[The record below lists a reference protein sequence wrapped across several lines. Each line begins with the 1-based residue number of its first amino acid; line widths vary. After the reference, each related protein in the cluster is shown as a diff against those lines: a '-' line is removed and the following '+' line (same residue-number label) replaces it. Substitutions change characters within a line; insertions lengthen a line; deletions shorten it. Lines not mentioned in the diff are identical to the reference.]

1 MKVKDLKW
9 YSPCLFLAGAILSVA
24 DPITDILTLVEF
36 YRNDHKT
43 LFGVGL
49 FFIILP
55 CLAFVILV
63 TVKEIG
69 GYFPEEEEGGI
80 NILCFARTVACGLH
94 PFTAALAR
102 LQGFVFSLK
111 KCWRGDDRNDVE
123 GGRLLDHINI
133 LVLFESV
140 LESAPQ
146 FIIQLYAINTQVQ
159 PVQIIQMISLPVSF
173 LSLNWAFV
181 IIDEMFWFDKGEFT
195 LRRKIFIFVAEFLL
209 LSSRLFAV
217 CYFTVTLKWWV
228 IGVVLFHTFVIVIA
242 INFCLR
248 GKNCNAEKVA
258 ETIIFLGLHWLKD
271 DTFVLSENCQG
282 NLRLVLCSKWV
293 IGVLLFH
300 TFVIVIATN
309 FVSCSKGECD
319 FGDVF
324 IAIIFLGLHW
334 LKDDVFRQGDQKCN
348 GNLLAVL
355 LSNVLFVIENVAMIL
370 MFCYSQRSNSWFSL
384 PVTVSVCSFSVLGS
398 TMKIAGLYVFLRE
411 RTRPICCGSEIEQQ

>member
-94 PFTAALAR
+94 PFTAAFAR

-111 KCWRGDDRNDVE
+111 KWWRADDENDE
-123 GGRLLDHINI
+123 NGNHLLRYIDLFI
-133 LVLFESV
+133 LFESV

-146 FIIQLYAINTQVQ
+146 FLIQLHAINAQEE

-181 IIDEMFWFDKGEFT
+181 IIDEMLWFDEGPFGDLT
-195 LRRKIFIFVAEFLL
+195 LRRKIFIFFPAQFLL

-217 CYFTVTLKWWV
+217 CYFTVTFKW
-228 IGVVLFHTFVIVIA
+228 
-242 INFCLR
+242 
-248 GKNCNAEKVA
+248 
-258 ETIIFLGLHWLKD
+258 
-271 DTFVLSENCQG
+271 
-282 NLRLVLCSKWV
+282 WV

-300 TFVIVIATN
+300 TFVLVIVMART
-309 FVSCSKGECD
+309 SGRCSRDQCD
-319 FGDVF
+319 ADHL
-324 IAIIFLGLHW
+324 ALPIIFSGLHW
-334 LKDDVFRQGDQKCN
+334 LRDEVFVLSANCKD
-348 GNLLAVL
+348 NLLAVL
-355 LSNVLFVIENVAMIL
+355 GVNVLFVIENVVMIL
-370 MFCYSQRSNSWFSL
+370 VFYFSQHSNSWFSL
-384 PVTVSVCSFSVLGS
+384 PVTVCVCSFSVLGS

>member
-1 MKVKDLKW
+1 V
-9 YSPCLFLAGAILSVA
+9 GAILSLA
-24 DPITDILTLVEF
+24 DPITDILTVVEF
-36 YRNDHKT
+36 YRNDHKI

-49 FFIILP
+49 LFVILP
-55 CLAFVILV
+55 CLLFVV
-63 TVKEIG
+63 SVYAKEESDLSG
-69 GYFPEEEEGGI
+69 EEDYI
-80 NILCFARTVACGLH
+80 TRLCFARTIACGPH
-94 PFTAALAR
+94 PFAAAFAR

-181 IIDEMFWFDKGEFT
+181 IIDEKLWFDGLEFGDLT
-195 LRRKIFIFVAEFLL
+195 LRRKIFIFLAEFLL

-217 CYFTVTLKWWV
+217 CYFTVTFKW
-228 IGVVLFHTFVIVIA
+228 
-242 INFCLR
+242 
-248 GKNCNAEKVA
+248 
-258 ETIIFLGLHWLKD
+258 
-271 DTFVLSENCQG
+271 
-282 NLRLVLCSKWV
+282 WV

-300 TFVIVIATN
+300 TFVIVIAKT
-309 FVSCSKGECD
+309 FVSCLTGKCDAGE
-319 FGDVF
+319 V
-324 IAIIFLGLHW
+324 ILAIFTLGLHW
-334 LKDDVFRQGDQKCN
+334 LKDDAFVLSDNCK

-355 LSNVLFVIENVAMIL
+355 CSNVLFVIENIAMIL
-370 MFCYSQRSNSWFSL
+370 MFYFSQHSNSWFSL

>member
-1 MKVKDLKW
+1 MYRKQAKKVTKVDLTMKVKDLKW

-80 NILCFARTVACGLH
+80 NILCFVRTVACGLH

-111 KCWRGDDRNDVE
+111 KWWRADDENDE
-123 GGRLLDHINI
+123 NGNHLLRYIDLFI
-133 LVLFESV
+133 LFESV

-146 FIIQLYAINTQVQ
+146 FLIQLYAINAQEE

-181 IIDEMFWFDKGEFT
+181 IIDEMLWFDEGRFGDLT
-195 LRRKIFIFVAEFLL
+195 LRRKIFIFFPAQF
-209 LSSRLFAV
+209 
-217 CYFTVTLKWWV
+217 
-228 IGVVLFHTFVIVIA
+228 
-242 INFCLR
+242 
-248 GKNCNAEKVA
+248 
-258 ETIIFLGLHWLKD
+258 
-271 DTFVLSENCQG
+271 
-282 NLRLVLCSKWV
+282 
-293 IGVLLFH
+293 
-300 TFVIVIATN
+300 
-309 FVSCSKGECD
+309 
-319 FGDVF
+319 
-324 IAIIFLGLHW
+324 
-334 LKDDVFRQGDQKCN
+334 
-348 GNLLAVL
+348 
-355 LSNVLFVIENVAMIL
+355 
-370 MFCYSQRSNSWFSL
+370 
-384 PVTVSVCSFSVLGS
+384 
-398 TMKIAGLYVFLRE
+398 
-411 RTRPICCGSEIEQQ
+411 